1 MPLVIGTD
9 EAGYGPNLGPLVV
22 AASAWKCSKLD
33 ELTVDSLSDE
43 SAAAI
48 SLEIADSKQLYQSGQ
63 GLGRLERNLLA
74 AARITGHS
82 FALWREAWQA
92 LAGHSGEALQELAP
106 WHRDFNPPLPC
117 AATDEE
123 IGSLADPA
131 QRMLAGKRRLLRA
144 LAARAVF
151 PGEFNAELRVRGN
164 KAHVLSVVTLALARE
179 MLEKFPDRPAVV
191 ICDKHGGRDRYMA
204 LLQHTFPD
212 ELIRIVCEGSE
223 ESRYRFGP
231 PRREIEFV
239 FRPRSERWL
248 PAALASMTA
257 KYLRE
262 LAMQAFNNFWCR
274 EVPGLAP
281 TAGYPTDARRFRLAI
296 AERQVAL
303 GISDEVLWRER

>member
-22 AASAWKCSKLD
+22 AASAWTCGKLD
-33 ELTVDSLSDE
+33 DLTVESLSDE
-43 SAAAI
+43 SAESLA
-48 SLEIADSKQLYQSGQ
+48 LEIADSKQLYQSGQ

-74 AARITGHS
+74 AARVTGLS
-82 FALWREAWQA
+82 FGLWREAWQS
-92 LAGHSGEALQELAP
+92 LAGHSCDRLNELAP

-117 AATDEE
+117 AATHEE
-123 IGSLADPA
+123 LTNLADPA
-131 QRMLAGKRRLLRA
+131 ARALAGPRRALRA
-144 LAARAVF
+144 LTARAVF
-151 PGEFNAELRVRGN
+151 PGEFNAQLRERGN
-164 KAHVLSVVTLALARE
+164 KSHVLSIVTLSLAKE
-179 MLEKFPDRPAVV
+179 VLEAFPERPAVV

-204 LLQHTFPD
+204 LLQHAFPD
-212 ELIRIVCEGSE
+212 DLIRIICEGAE
-223 ESRYRFGP
+223 ESQYRWGAP
-231 PRREIEFV
+231 GREITFI

-281 TAGYPTDARRFRLAI
+281 TAGYPTDAQRFRRAI
-296 AERQVAL
+296 AERQLAL
-303 GISDEVLWRER
+303 GIADEVLWREK